1 MDRVNEV
8 TKEVFNA
15 LAQIRRADERSQP
28 MPEMLYQRMRS
39 FVDRAMRRASE
50 LGFNQQDVQDIGYA
64 LVGLTDELVM
74 SKGGELR
81 DYWLPR
87 SLQLQLFNTNVAGEG
102 FFNNLKNLRHDPS
115 RLEVLKVYY
124 LCLLFGFQGQYR
136 IRGGEIE
143 LASIT
148 EDIGSAL
155 TRAGLIGEVP
165 LAPHAARPQEALGGA
180 RSHMPLVWI
189 SVAAVVLSLVLYFGL
204 QWNINS
210 RADDLIEHVE
220 QSTPAP
226 AAASAEEA
234 EPTQ

>member
-50 LGFNQQDVQDIGYA
+50 VGFGQKDVEDIGYA
-64 LVGLTDELVM
+64 LVALTDEVVM

-87 SLQLQLFNTNVAGEG
+87 SLQLQIFNTNVAGEG
-102 FFNNLKNLRHDPS
+102 FFTKLQEVRQDPS
-115 RLEVLKVYY
+115 RMEVLEVYY

-136 IRGGEIE
+136 VRGGEIE
-143 LASIT
+143 LASIVDEVGT
-148 EDIGSAL
+148 AL
-155 TRAGLIGEVP
+155 TRAGMVGDTT
-165 LAPHAARPQEALGGA
+165 LAPHAARPQESLGGV
-180 RSHMPLVWI
+180 RSHLPLVWI
-189 SVAAVVLSLVLYFGL
+189 SIAAVLVSVGIYVAL
-204 QWNINS
+204 QWS
-210 RADDLIEHVE
+210 VSDQADELVE
-220 QSTPAP
+220 QIEQTNR
-226 AAASAEEA
+226 AAAADGAS
-234 EPTQ
+234 P

>member
-50 LGFNQQDVQDIGYA
+50 LGFAQQDVQDIGYA
-64 LVGLTDELVM
+64 LVALTDELVM

-102 FFNNLKNLRHDPS
+102 FFQKLQTLRQDRS
-115 RLEVLKVYY
+115 RMEVLKVYY

-136 IRGGEIE
+136 VRGGEIE
-143 LASIT
+143 LASIVESVGT
-148 EDIGSAL
+148 DLQSVGM
-155 TRAGLIGEVP
+155 IGETN
-165 LAPHAARPQEALGGA
+165 LAPHAARPQESLGGV

-189 SVAAVVLSLVLYFGL
+189 SVAAVVVSLGIYFGL
-204 QWNINS
+204 QWSVSNQ
-210 RADDLIEHVE
+210 ADDLVEHI
-220 QSTPAP
+220 QQTQ
-226 AAASAEEA
+226 ASSQ
-234 EPTQ
+234 P

>member
-39 FVDRAMRRASE
+39 FIDRAMRRASE
-50 LGFNQQDVQDIGYA
+50 VGFSQQDVQEIGYA
-64 LVGLTDELVM
+64 LVAFTDELVM

-102 FFNNLKNLRHDPS
+102 FFNNLQNLRHDQS
-115 RLEVLKVYY
+115 RMEVLKVYY
-124 LCLLFGFQGQYR
+124 LCLLFGFQGRYR
-136 IRGGEIE
+136 VRGGEIE
-143 LASIT
+143 LASIV
-148 EDIGSAL
+148 EDVGSTL
-155 TRAGLIGEVP
+155 SRAGMIGDTT
-165 LAPHAARPQEALGGA
+165 LAPHAARPQENLGGA

-189 SVAAVVLSLVLYFGL
+189 SLGAVALSLAIYAGL
-204 QWNINS
+204 MWS
-210 RADDLIEHVE
+210 VDSDADDLIEHIQE
-220 QSTPAP
+220 TRTQ
-226 AAASAEEA
+226 AASGEGGE
-234 EPTQ
+234 

>member
-15 LAQIRRADERSQP
+15 LAQIRRADDRAQP

-39 FVDRAMRRASE
+39 FIDRAMRSAAE
-50 LGFNQQDVQDIGYA
+50 KGFANNDVQDIGYA

-87 SLQLQLFNTNVAGEG
+87 SLQLQLFNTNVAGEQ
-102 FFNNLKNLRHDPS
+102 FFEKLNALRHDPS

-124 LCLLFGFQGQYR
+124 LCLLFGFQGKYR
-136 IRGGEIE
+136 VRGGEIE
-143 LASIT
+143 LASII
-148 EDIGSAL
+148 EDVGAALARSGMIGDTA
-155 TRAGLIGEVP
+155 
-165 LAPHAARPQEALGGA
+165 LAPHAARPQENLGGA

-189 SVAAVVLSLVLYFGL
+189 SLVAVVLSIAIFIGLKIAVSNQADNLVTH
-204 QWNINS
+204 I
-210 RADDLIEHVE
+210 DE
-220 QSTPAP
+220 
-226 AAASAEEA
+226 ASGSSGDSDSE
-234 EPTQ
+234 

>member
-39 FVDRAMRRASE
+39 FIDRAMRRASE
-50 LGFNQQDVQDIGYA
+50 VGFAQQDVQDIGYA
-64 LVGLTDELVM
+64 LVALTDELVM

-102 FFNNLKNLRHDPS
+102 FFANLQNLRHDPS
-115 RLEVLKVYY
+115 RMDVLKVYY

-136 IRGGEIE
+136 VRGGEIE
-143 LASIT
+143 LASILD
-148 EDIGSAL
+148 EVGSTL
-155 TRAGLIGEVP
+155 TRAGMIGDSA
-165 LAPHAARPQEALGGA
+165 LSPHAARPQENLGGV
-180 RSHMPLVWI
+180 RSHMPLVYI
-189 SVAAVVLSLVLYFGL
+189 SIAAVVLSLGIYFGL
-204 QWNINS
+204 QWS
-210 RADDLIEHVE
+210 VASQADDLIEHIE
-220 QSTPAP
+220 ETGGSS
-226 AAASAEEA
+226 ASGESDG
-234 EPTQ
+234 Q

>member
-15 LAQIRRADERSQP
+15 LAQIRRADDRSQP

-39 FVDRAMRRASE
+39 FIDRAMRRAGE
-50 LGFNQQDVQDIGYA
+50 LGFSQQDIQDIGYA

-74 SKGGELR
+74 SKGGQLR

-102 FFNNLKNLRHDPS
+102 FFNNLQSLRHDPS
-115 RLEVLKVYY
+115 RMEVLKVYY

-136 IRGGEIE
+136 VRGGEIE
-143 LASIT
+143 LAAIVDDVSA
-148 EDIGSAL
+148 AL
-155 TRAGLIGEVP
+155 TRAGLIGDTA
-165 LAPHAARPQEALGGA
+165 LAPNAARPQENLGGV

-189 SVAAVVLSLVLYFGL
+189 SVAAVVVSFGIYFGL
-204 QWNINS
+204 QLSVSSQAN
-210 RADDLIEHVE
+210 DLIEHIE
-220 QSTPAP
+220 QTTNSTQ
-226 AAASAEEA
+226 AASAVHA
-234 EPTQ
+234 E

>member
-8 TKEVFNA
+8 SKEVFNA

-50 LGFNQQDVQDIGYA
+50 LGFAQQDVQDIGYA
-64 LVGLTDELVM
+64 LVALTDEVVM

-102 FFNNLKNLRHDPS
+102 FFNNLQNLRHDSS
-115 RLEVLKVYY
+115 RMEVLKVYY

-136 IRGGEIE
+136 VRGGEIE

-148 EDIGSAL
+148 EEVGSTL
-155 TRAGLIGEVP
+155 TRAGMIGDAA
-165 LAPHAARPQEALGGA
+165 LSPHAARPQENLGGT
-180 RSHMPLVWI
+180 RSHMPLVFI
-189 SVAAVVLSLVLYFGL
+189 AVAALLLAVGVVFGL
-204 QWNINS
+204 SWSVSSQ
-210 RADDLIEHVE
+210 ADDLIEHIQQVN
-220 QSTPAP
+220 TG
-226 AAASAEEA
+226 ASDSAD
-234 EPTQ
+234 TDD

>member
-39 FVDRAMRRASE
+39 FIDRAMRRASE
-50 LGFNQQDVQDIGYA
+50 LGFSQQDVQDIGYA

-102 FFNNLKNLRHDPS
+102 FFNNLQNLRHDPT
-115 RLEVLKVYY
+115 RMEVLKVYY

-136 IRGGEIE
+136 VRGGEIE
-143 LASIT
+143 LASII
-148 EDIGSAL
+148 EDVGASL
-155 TRAGLIGEVP
+155 TRSGMVGEST
-165 LAPHAARPQEALGGA
+165 LAPHAARPQENLGGV

-189 SVAAVVLSLVLYFGL
+189 SLAAVVLSVGIYLGL
-204 QWNINS
+204 QISVNSQAEDLVEHINNTN
-210 RADDLIEHVE
+210 R
-220 QSTPAP
+220 STATNTDT
-226 AAASAEEA
+226 AE
-234 EPTQ
+234 

>member
-50 LGFNQQDVQDIGYA
+50 LGFAQQDVQDIGYA

-102 FFNNLKNLRHDPS
+102 FFNNLQNLRHDPS
-115 RLEVLKVYY
+115 RMEVLKVYY

-136 IRGGEIE
+136 VRGGEIE
-143 LASIT
+143 LASII
-148 EDIGSAL
+148 EDVGATL
-155 TRAGLIGEVP
+155 TRAGMIGEAA
-165 LAPHAARPQEALGGA
+165 LAPHAARPQENLGGV

-189 SVAAVVLSLVLYFGL
+189 SIAAVVVSLGIYFGL
-204 QWNINS
+204 RLSVSSQ
-210 RADDLIEHVE
+210 ADDLVDHI
-220 QSTPAP
+220 QQTNQATAP
-226 AAASAEEA
+226 
-234 EPTQ
+234 

>member
-15 LAQIRRADERSQP
+15 LAQIRRADDRSQP

-39 FVDRAMRRASE
+39 FIDRAMRRAGE
-50 LGFNQQDVQDIGYA
+50 LGFTQQDIQDIGYA

-102 FFNNLKNLRHDPS
+102 FFNNLQNLRHDPS
-115 RLEVLKVYY
+115 RMEVLKVYY

-136 IRGGEIE
+136 ARTARRPPAGEPRRRSQPHASGVDQRGGGRG
-143 LASIT
+143 LARHLLRPAAQRQQPGRRSH
-148 EDIGSAL
+148 
-155 TRAGLIGEVP
+155 RAHPRSDERYAGVRGARGVVG
-165 LAPHAARPQEALGGA
+165 APSRGAARRPERLKSGKHA
-180 RSHMPLVWI
+180 
-189 SVAAVVLSLVLYFGL
+189 
-204 QWNINS
+204 
-210 RADDLIEHVE
+210 
-220 QSTPAP
+220 
-226 AAASAEEA
+226 
-234 EPTQ
+234 

>member
-15 LAQIRRADERSQP
+15 LAQVRRADERSQP

-50 LGFNQQDVQDIGYA
+50 VGYPQQDVQDIGYA
-64 LVGLTDELVM
+64 LVAITDELVM

-102 FFNNLKNLRHDPS
+102 FFNNLQNLRHDPS
-115 RLEVLKVYY
+115 RMEVLKVYY

-136 IRGGEIE
+136 VRGGEIE
-143 LASIT
+143 LASII
-148 EDIGSAL
+148 EELGSTL
-155 TRAGLIGEVP
+155 TRAGLIGETA
-165 LAPHAARPQEALGGA
+165 LAPHAARPKENLGGV
-180 RSHMPLVWI
+180 RSQMPLVYI
-189 SVAAVVLSLVLYFGL
+189 SIAAVVVSLGVYFGL
-204 QWNINS
+204 QWS
-210 RADDLIEHVE
+210 VSSQADDLIEHI
-220 QSTPAP
+220 QSTNQ
-226 AAASAEEA
+226 ASVVSGD
-234 EPTQ
+234 PTD

>member
-39 FVDRAMRRASE
+39 FVDRGMRRAAE
-50 LGFNQQDVQDIGYA
+50 VGFAQQDVQDIGYA
-64 LVGLTDELVM
+64 LVALTDEVVM

-102 FFNNLKNLRHDPS
+102 FFNNLQNLRHDSS
-115 RLEVLKVYY
+115 RMEVLKVYY

-136 IRGGEIE
+136 VRGGEIE

-148 EDIGSAL
+148 EEVGGIL
-155 TRAGLIGEVP
+155 TRGGMIGDAA
-165 LAPHAARPQEALGGA
+165 LAPHAARPQENLGGV
-180 RSHMPLVWI
+180 RSQMPLVY
-189 SVAAVVLSLVLYFGL
+189 VAIAALLLAVAVVVGLNLSVSS
-204 QWNINS
+204 Q
-210 RADDLIEHVE
+210 ADDLIEHIQQVN
-220 QSTPAP
+220 SD
-226 AAASAEEA
+226 
-234 EPTQ
+234 

>member
-39 FVDRAMRRASE
+39 FIDRAMRRAAE
-50 LGFNQQDVQDIGYA
+50 LGFSQQDVQDIGYA
-64 LVGLTDELVM
+64 LVALTDELIM

-102 FFNNLKNLRHDPS
+102 FFNNLHNLRHDPS

-136 IRGGEIE
+136 VRGGEIE
-143 LASIT
+143 LASRI
-148 EDIGSAL
+148 EDVGAVL
-155 TRAGLIGEVP
+155 TRAGLIGETQ
-165 LAPHAARPQEALGGA
+165 LAPHAARPQENLGGA
-180 RSHMPLVWI
+180 RSHMPLVWASI
-189 SVAAVVLSLVLYFGL
+189 AALLVAGGIWAGLAVHVGME
-204 QWNINS
+204 
-210 RADDLIEHVE
+210 ADALIEHIQRISSRQVE
-220 QSTPAP
+220 P
-226 AAASAEEA
+226 
-234 EPTQ
+234 

>member
-8 TKEVFNA
+8 SKEVFNA
-15 LAQIRRADERSQP
+15 LAQIRRADDRSQP

-50 LGFNQQDVQDIGYA
+50 LGYAQQDVQDIGYA
-64 LVGLTDELVM
+64 LVALTDEVVM

-102 FFNNLKNLRHDPS
+102 FFNNLQNLRHDPS
-115 RLEVLKVYY
+115 RMEVLKVYY

-136 IRGGEIE
+136 VRGGEIE

-148 EDIGSAL
+148 EEVGATL
-155 TRAGLIGEVP
+155 TRAGLIGDAALSP
-165 LAPHAARPQEALGGA
+165 NAARPQENLGGA
-180 RSHMPLVWI
+180 RSHMPLVFVAIAALLLAIGVVAGLSW
-189 SVAAVVLSLVLYFGL
+189 SVSS
-204 QWNINS
+204 Q
-210 RADDLIEHVE
+210 ADDLIEHIQQVNTG
-220 QSTPAP
+220 SSAP
-226 AAASAEEA
+226 RDAED
-234 EPTQ
+234 

>member
-15 LAQIRRADERSQP
+15 LAQIRRADERAQP

-50 LGFNQQDVQDIGYA
+50 LGFSQQDVQDIGYA

-102 FFNNLKNLRHDPS
+102 FFNNLQNLRHDS
-115 RLEVLKVYY
+115 TRMEVLKVYY

-136 IRGGEIE
+136 VRGGEIE
-143 LASIT
+143 LASII
-148 EDIGSAL
+148 EELGSTL
-155 TRAGLIGEVP
+155 TRAGLIGESA
-165 LAPHAARPQEALGGA
+165 LAPHAARPQENLGGA
-180 RSHMPLVWI
+180 RSQMPLVYI
-189 SVAAVVLSLVLYFGL
+189 SIAAVVVSLGIYFGL
-204 QWNINS
+204 QWS
-210 RADDLIEHVE
+210 VSSQADDLIEHI
-220 QSTPAP
+220 QQTNQ
-226 AAASAEEA
+226 ASVASGDSSD
-234 EPTQ
+234 

>member
-50 LGFNQQDVQDIGYA
+50 LGFAQQDVQDIGYA

-102 FFNNLKNLRHDPS
+102 FFNNLQNLRHDPS
-115 RLEVLKVYY
+115 RMEVLKVYY
-124 LCLLFGFQGQYR
+124 LCMLFGFQGQYR
-136 IRGGEIE
+136 VRGGEIE
-143 LASIT
+143 LASII
-148 EDIGSAL
+148 EDVGAIL
-155 TRAGLIGEVP
+155 TRAGMIGEAA
-165 LAPHAARPQEALGGA
+165 LAPHAARPQENLGGV

-189 SVAAVVLSLVLYFGL
+189 SIAAVVVSLGIYFGL
-204 QWNINS
+204 RLSVSSQ
-210 RADDLIEHVE
+210 ADDLVEHI
-220 QSTPAP
+220 QQTNQTPAP
-226 AAASAEEA
+226 
-234 EPTQ
+234 

>member
-39 FVDRAMRRASE
+39 FIDRAMRRASE
-50 LGFNQQDVQDIGYA
+50 VGFAQQDVQDIGYA
-64 LVGLTDELVM
+64 LVALTDELVM

-102 FFNNLKNLRHDPS
+102 FFTNLSNLRHDPS
-115 RLEVLKVYY
+115 RMEVLKIYY

-136 IRGGEIE
+136 VRGGEIE
-143 LASIT
+143 LASILD
-148 EDIGSAL
+148 EVGSTL
-155 TRAGLIGEVP
+155 TRAGMIGDSA
-165 LAPHAARPQEALGGA
+165 LSPHAARPQENLGGV
-180 RSHMPLVWI
+180 RSHMPLVYI
-189 SVAAVVLSLVLYFGL
+189 SIAAVVLSLGIYFGL
-204 QWNINS
+204 QWS
-210 RADDLIEHVE
+210 VSSQADDLIEHIE
-220 QSTPAP
+220 ETGGSS
-226 AAASAEEA
+226 ASGESDG
-234 EPTQ
+234 Q

>member
-39 FVDRAMRRASE
+39 FVDRAMRRAAE
-50 LGFNQQDVQDIGYA
+50 VGFAQQDVQDIGYA
-64 LVGLTDELVM
+64 LVALTDEVVM

-102 FFNNLKNLRHDPS
+102 FFTNLQNLRHDSS
-115 RLEVLKVYY
+115 RMEVLKVYY
-124 LCLLFGFQGQYR
+124 LALLFGFQGQYR
-136 IRGGEIE
+136 VRGGEIE

-148 EDIGSAL
+148 EEVGGILRS
-155 TRAGLIGEVP
+155 AGLIADAQ
-165 LAPHAARPQEALGGA
+165 LAPHAARPQENLGGA
-180 RSHMPLVWI
+180 RSNLPLVI
-189 SVAAVVLSLVLYFGL
+189 VAIAALVIAIGVVVGLNLSVSS
-204 QWNINS
+204 Q
-210 RADDLIEHVE
+210 ADDLVEHIEQVS
-220 QSTPAP
+220 Q
-226 AAASAEEA
+226 ASA
-234 EPTQ
+234 P

>member
-15 LAQIRRADERSQP
+15 LAQIRRADERAQP

-50 LGFNQQDVQDIGYA
+50 MGFSQQDVQDIGYA

-102 FFNNLKNLRHDPS
+102 FFNNLQNLRHDSS
-115 RLEVLKVYY
+115 RMEVLKVYY

-136 IRGGEIE
+136 VRGGEIE
-143 LASIT
+143 LASII
-148 EDIGSAL
+148 EELGSTL
-155 TRAGLIGEVP
+155 TRAGLIGESA
-165 LAPHAARPQEALGGA
+165 LAPHAARPQENLGGA
-180 RSHMPLVWI
+180 RSHMPLVYI
-189 SVAAVVLSLVLYFGL
+189 SIAAVVVSLGIYFGL
-204 QWNINS
+204 QWS
-210 RADDLIEHVE
+210 VSSQADDLIEHI
-220 QSTPAP
+220 QQTNQ
-226 AAASAEEA
+226 ASVASGDSSD
-234 EPTQ
+234 

>member
-39 FVDRAMRRASE
+39 FIDRSMRRASE
-50 LGFNQQDVQDIGYA
+50 LGFSQQDVQDIGYA
-64 LVGLTDELVM
+64 LVALTDELVM

-102 FFNNLKNLRHDPS
+102 FFTNLNNVRHDPS
-115 RLEVLKVYY
+115 RMEVLKVYY

-136 IRGGEIE
+136 VRGGEIE
-143 LASIT
+143 LASII
-148 EDIGSAL
+148 EDVGNTL
-155 TRAGLIGEVP
+155 TRAGMIGETT
-165 LAPHAARPQEALGGA
+165 LAPHAARPQENLGGV

-189 SVAAVVLSLVLYFGL
+189 SVAAVVVSLGIYFGL
-204 QWNINS
+204 RWSVDSQ
-210 RADDLIEHVE
+210 ADDLVEHIQQTNQATAADVE
-220 QSTPAP
+220 D
-226 AAASAEEA
+226 
-234 EPTQ
+234 TQ

>member
-50 LGFNQQDVQDIGYA
+50 LGFAQQDVQDIGYA

-102 FFNNLKNLRHDPS
+102 FFNNLQNLRHDPS
-115 RLEVLKVYY
+115 RMEVLKVYY
-124 LCLLFGFQGQYR
+124 LCMLFGFQGQYR
-136 IRGGEIE
+136 VRGGEIE
-143 LASIT
+143 LASII
-148 EDIGSAL
+148 EDVGATL
-155 TRAGLIGEVP
+155 TRAGMIGEAA
-165 LAPHAARPQEALGGA
+165 LAPHAARPQENLGGV

-189 SVAAVVLSLVLYFGL
+189 SIAAVVVSLGIYFGL
-204 QWNINS
+204 RLSVSSQ
-210 RADDLIEHVE
+210 ADDLVDHI
-220 QSTPAP
+220 QQTNQATAAAP
-226 AAASAEEA
+226 AE
-234 EPTQ
+234 